1 MAYKENKR
9 IIYQKIKKYIKI
21 LEENEIEI
29 WRLYLFGS
37 YTTNKFTIESD
48 IDLAI
53 FLNKEDIDGFREDVQ
68 LMHLRRQVDLRIEP
82 HSFARTDFDESNPF
96 IKEIVTSGKR
106 II

>member
-37 YTTNKFTIESD
+37 YTTNNFTPEND